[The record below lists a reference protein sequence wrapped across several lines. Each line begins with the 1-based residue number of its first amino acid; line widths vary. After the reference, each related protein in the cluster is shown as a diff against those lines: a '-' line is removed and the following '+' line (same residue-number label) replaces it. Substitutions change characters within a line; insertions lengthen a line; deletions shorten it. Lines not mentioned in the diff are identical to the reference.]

1 MNWVQD
7 HTFSRH
13 LNSRSEEHCR
23 ATLLPRGVR
32 SRHLSS
38 PTPTYPSPN
47 RRTPVFGHPPPTT
60 KPPLKGD
67 RTTMPDFFPPLLPVI
82 TASALT
88 CHTFSWLR
96 DATR

>member
-23 ATLLPRGVR
+23 ATLLPRGVP

-38 PTPTYPSPN
+38 PM
-47 RRTPVFGHPPPTT
+47 
-60 KPPLKGD
+60 KGD